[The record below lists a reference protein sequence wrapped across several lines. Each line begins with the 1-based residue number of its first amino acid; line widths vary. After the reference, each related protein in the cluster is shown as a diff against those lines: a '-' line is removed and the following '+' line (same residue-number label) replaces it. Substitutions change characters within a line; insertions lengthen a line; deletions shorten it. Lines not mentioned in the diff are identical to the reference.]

1 MCKRFIKQVL
11 VLTLLSGSLSS
22 FGFDLPWGQ
31 KKYTKESCHAFIPRT
46 EQQKNFI
53 WNLCEFWFDGTTY
66 SPGLVTRNVCLRQNM
81 EKAKNNAEAKEVIFN
96 CFKKV
101 PGGDN
106 SAVLNIFN
114 TWFPSTSEQQ
124 ESNLNRRLPIP
135 QATECTV
142 IGNKISCF

>member
-1 MCKRFIKQVL
+1 MCNQFIKQVL
-11 VLTLLSGSLSS
+11 VLTLLSCSVCS

-53 WNLCEFWFDGTTY
+53 WNLCEAWFDGTTIE
-66 SPGLVTRNVCLRQNM
+66 PGIVTRNVCMRQNM
-81 EKAKNNAEAKEVIFN
+81 EKAKNNVEAKEVIFN

-101 PGGDN
+101 PASDN

-114 TWFPSTSEQQ
+114 TWFPSISEQKDP
-124 ESNLNRRLPIP
+124 NLNRRLPIP
-135 QATECTV
+135 QATECTI